1 MRWILLHNK
10 EKERKN
16 RKENKQVKVQRV
28 CRKCGEVN
36 EIDSSNLIRADVY
49 DEEGKYYKIMYC
61 DCKRCGERDVV
72 QIDNTETLGMF
83 RKLKDLTIK
92 VARKNMKGETVSP
105 KDVNKKNRW
114 MKELRRKRE
123 DLNELC
129 SGKKLFD
136 ENKKVVV
143 EQLTFSKVGDIIE
156 SNL

>member
-1 MRWILLHNK
+1 M
-10 EKERKN
+10 
-16 RKENKQVKVQRV
+16 KVQRV
-28 CRKCGEVN
+28 CRKCGEIN
-36 EIDSSNLIRADVY
+36 EVDSSNLIRADVY
-49 DEEGKYYKIMYC
+49 DEEGTYYKIMYC

-92 VARKNMKGETVSP
+92 VARNNMKGETVSP
-105 KDVNKKNRW
+105 KDVRKKDKW

-129 SGKKLFD
+129 SGKKIFD

>member
-1 MRWILLHNK
+1 M
-10 EKERKN
+10 
-16 RKENKQVKVQRV
+16 KVQRV

-49 DEEGKYYKIMYC
+49 DEEGTYYKIMYC

-92 VARKNMKGETVSP
+92 VARKNVKGETVSL
-105 KDVNKKNRW
+105 KDVRKKDKW

>member
-1 MRWILLHNK
+1 MK
-10 EKERKN
+10 
-16 RKENKQVKVQRV
+16 VKRV
-28 CRKCGEVN
+28 CRKCGEIN
-36 EIDSSNLIRADVY
+36 EVDSSNLIRADVY
-49 DEEGKYYKIMYC
+49 DEEGTYYKIMYC

-92 VARKNMKGETVSP
+92 VARKNVKGETVSP
-105 KDVNKKNRW
+105 KDARKKDKW
-114 MKELRRKRE
+114 MKELRKKRE

-143 EQLTFSKVGDIIE
+143 EQLTFPKVGDIIE

>member
-1 MRWILLHNK
+1 M
-10 EKERKN
+10 
-16 RKENKQVKVQRV
+16 KVQRV

-36 EIDSSNLIRADVY
+36 EVDSGNLIRMDVY
-49 DEEGKYYKIMYC
+49 DEEGVYYKIMYC

-72 QIDNTETLGMF
+72 QIDNIETLEVF
-83 RKLKDLTIK
+83 RKLKSLTIK
-92 VARKNMKGETVSP
+92 VATKNMKCETISP
-105 KDVNKKNRW
+105 KDIRKKDKW
-114 MKELRRKRE
+114 MKELRKKRE

-143 EQLTFSKVGDIIE
+143 EQLTFPKVGDIIE

>member
-49 DEEGKYYKIMYC
+49 DEEGTYYKIMYC

-129 SGKKLFD
+129 SGKKIFD

>member
-1 MRWILLHNK
+1 M
-10 EKERKN
+10 
-16 RKENKQVKVQRV
+16 KVQRV

-49 DEEGKYYKIMYC
+49 DEEGTYYKIMYC

-92 VARKNMKGETVSP
+92 AARKNVKSETVSP
-105 KDVNKKNRW
+105 KDVRKKDKW

>member
-1 MRWILLHNK
+1 MRWILFRNK
-10 EKERKN
+10 TNKN
-16 RKENKQVKVQRV
+16 RRENKTLKVQRV

-36 EIDSSNLIRADVY
+36 EVDSGNLIRMDVY
-49 DEEGKYYKIMYC
+49 DEEGTYYKIMYC
-61 DCKRCGERDVV
+61 DCKRCKERDVV
-72 QIDNTETLGMF
+72 QIDNVETLEMF
-83 RKLKDLTIK
+83 RKLKSLTIK

-105 KDVNKKNRW
+105 KDVRKKDKW

-136 ENKKVVV
+136 ENKKIIV
-143 EQLTFSKVGDIIE
+143 EQLTFPKVGDIIE

>member
-1 MRWILLHNK
+1 M
-10 EKERKN
+10 
-16 RKENKQVKVQRV
+16 KVQRV

-36 EIDSSNLIRADVY
+36 EVDSGNLIRMDVY
-49 DEEGKYYKIMYC
+49 DEQGTYYKIMYC
-61 DCKRCGERDVV
+61 DCKRCKERDVV
-72 QIDNTETLGMF
+72 QIDSTDTLEMF
-83 RKLKDLTIK
+83 RKLKSLTIK

-105 KDVNKKNRW
+105 KDIRKKDKW

-143 EQLTFSKVGDIIE
+143 EQLTFPKVGDIIE

>member
-1 MRWILLHNK
+1 M
-10 EKERKN
+10 
-16 RKENKQVKVQRV
+16 KVQRV

-36 EIDSSNLIRADVY
+36 EVDSGNLIRKDVY
-49 DEEGKYYKIMYC
+49 DEEGTYYKIMYC
-61 DCKRCGERDVV
+61 DCKRCKERDVV
-72 QIDNTETLGMF
+72 QIDNVETLEMF
-83 RKLKDLTIK
+83 RKLKSLTIK

-105 KDVNKKNRW
+105 KDVRKKDRW
-114 MKELRRKRE
+114 MKELRKKRE

-143 EQLTFSKVGDIIE
+143 EQLTFPKVGDIIE

>member
-1 MRWILLHNK
+1 M
-10 EKERKN
+10 
-16 RKENKQVKVQRV
+16 KVQRV

-49 DEEGKYYKIMYC
+49 DEEGTYYKIMYC

-92 VARKNMKGETVSP
+92 VARKNVKGETVSS
-105 KDVNKKNRW
+105 KDVRKKDKW

>member
-1 MRWILLHNK
+1 M
-10 EKERKN
+10 
-16 RKENKQVKVQRV
+16 KVQRV

-36 EIDSSNLIRADVY
+36 EVDSGNLIRMDVY
-49 DEEGKYYKIMYC
+49 DEEGTYYKIVYY

-72 QIDNTETLGMF
+72 QIDSTETLEMF
-83 RKLKDLTIK
+83 RKLKSLTIK
-92 VARKNMKGETVSP
+92 VARKNMKGETISP
-105 KDVNKKNRW
+105 KDVRKKDRW

-143 EQLTFSKVGDIIE
+143 EQLTFQKVGDIIE

>member
-1 MRWILLHNK
+1 M
-10 EKERKN
+10 
-16 RKENKQVKVQRV
+16 KVQRV

-49 DEEGKYYKIMYC
+49 DEEGTYYKIMYC

-92 VARKNMKGETVSP
+92 VARKNVKSETVSP
-105 KDVNKKNRW
+105 RDVRKKDKW
-114 MKELRRKRE
+114 MKDLRKKRE

-143 EQLTFSKVGDIIE
+143 EQLTFPKVGDIIE

>member
-1 MRWILLHNK
+1 M
-10 EKERKN
+10 
-16 RKENKQVKVQRV
+16 KVQRV

-49 DEEGKYYKIMYC
+49 DEEGTYYKIMYC

-92 VARKNMKGETVSP
+92 VARKNVKGETVSP
-105 KDVNKKNRW
+105 KDARKKDKW
-114 MKELRRKRE
+114 MKELRKKRE

-143 EQLTFSKVGDIIE
+143 EQLTLPKVGDIIE
-156 SNL
+156 SSL

>member
-1 MRWILLHNK
+1 M
-10 EKERKN
+10 
-16 RKENKQVKVQRV
+16 KVQRV

-49 DEEGKYYKIMYC
+49 DEEGTYYKIMYC

-92 VARKNMKGETVSP
+92 VARKNVKGETVSP
-105 KDVNKKNRW
+105 RDVHKKDKW
-114 MKELRRKRE
+114 MKGLRKKRE

-143 EQLTFSKVGDIIE
+143 EQLTFPKVGDIIE

>member
-1 MRWILLHNK
+1 M
-10 EKERKN
+10 
-16 RKENKQVKVQRV
+16 KVQRV

-36 EIDSSNLIRADVY
+36 EVDSGNLIRMDVY
-49 DEEGKYYKIMYC
+49 DEEGVYYKIMYC

-72 QIDNTETLGMF
+72 QIDNIETLEVF
-83 RKLKDLTIK
+83 RKLKSLTIK
-92 VARKNMKGETVSP
+92 VARKNMKGETISQ
-105 KDVNKKNRW
+105 KDIRKKDKW
-114 MKELRRKRE
+114 MKELRKKRE

-143 EQLTFSKVGDIIE
+143 EQLTFTKVGDIIE

>member
-1 MRWILLHNK
+1 M
-10 EKERKN
+10 
-16 RKENKQVKVQRV
+16 KVQRV
-28 CRKCGEVN
+28 CRKCGDVN

-49 DEEGKYYKIMYC
+49 DEEGTYYKIMYC

-92 VARKNMKGETVSP
+92 VARKNVKGETVSP
-105 KDVNKKNRW
+105 RDVHKKDKW
-114 MKELRRKRE
+114 MKDLRKKRE

-143 EQLTFSKVGDIIE
+143 EQLTFPKVGDIIE

>member
-1 MRWILLHNK
+1 M
-10 EKERKN
+10 
-16 RKENKQVKVQRV
+16 KVQRV

-49 DEEGKYYKIMYC
+49 DEEGTYYKIMYC

-92 VARKNMKGETVSP
+92 VARKNVKGETVSP
-105 KDVNKKNRW
+105 RDVHKKDKW
-114 MKELRRKRE
+114 MKDLRKKRE

-143 EQLTFSKVGDIIE
+143 EQLTFPKVGDIIE

>member
-1 MRWILLHNK
+1 M
-10 EKERKN
+10 
-16 RKENKQVKVQRV
+16 KVQRV

-49 DEEGKYYKIMYC
+49 DEGGTYYKIMYC

-92 VARKNMKGETVSP
+92 VARKNVKGETVSL
-105 KDVNKKNRW
+105 KDIRKKDRW
-114 MKELRRKRE
+114 TKELRRKRE

-143 EQLTFSKVGDIIE
+143 EQLTFPKVGDIIE